1 MVYIKALEI
10 SKHKDL
16 LGGFALSIFWFLLV
30 IIILGGTVKAQPLID
45 GSSKVTKQTQTDV
58 KKPVSANNSTE
69 PLPNSTTQT
78 MPDATTQSSAN
89 ATTEPPADTTQSV
102 VNSTTETPTNS
113 TTQTNSS
120 TQTPANATK
129 QASDSAAN
137 SDRSLWKGK
146 TVLLDAGHGGHDPGA
161 VRLGI
166 REKDITL
173 QIVLHLRKVLKA
185 RGAKVIV
192 TREDDKVDLELSDI
206 SAIVTKVNPDIF
218 ISIHVNS
225 SVAQSSSGGL
235 QTYFREA
242 CSRMLAHTMHSILLQ
257 QLKATDKGIFTR
269 NFWVLNNP
277 NVPSLLIET
286 GYITN
291 RPDRRNL
298 ITPSYQHKFCVAIAN
313 GLELYWAKKKL
324 GLKN

>member
-1 MVYIKALEI
+1 MVYIKAPAFF
-10 SKHKDL
+10 KNNDL
-16 LGGFALSIFWFLLV
+16 LGSITFSILWLLLV
-30 IIILGGTVKAQPLID
+30 LILLGARAKAEPLNEAAVNI
-45 GSSKVTKQTQTDV
+45 TKQTPADV
-58 KKPVSANNSTE
+58 TTPAPSNSTSQ
-69 PLPNSTTQT
+69 PAANTSTQSPANSTTQA
-78 MPDATTQSSAN
+78 PVNATTQS
-89 ATTEPPADTTQSV
+89 
-102 VNSTTETPTNS
+102 PTNS
-113 TTQTNSS
+113 TTEGQTDSS
-120 TQTPANATK
+120 ANTTKQTP
-129 QASDSAAN
+129 DSLIN
-137 SDRSLWKGK
+137 SDPALWKGK

-173 QIVLHLRKVLKA
+173 RIVLHLRKVLKA

-206 SAIVTKVNPDIF
+206 SAIVTKVNPDVF

-235 QTYFREA
+235 QTYFMEN
-242 CSRMLAHTMHSILLQ
+242 CSRMLAHTMHSVLLQ